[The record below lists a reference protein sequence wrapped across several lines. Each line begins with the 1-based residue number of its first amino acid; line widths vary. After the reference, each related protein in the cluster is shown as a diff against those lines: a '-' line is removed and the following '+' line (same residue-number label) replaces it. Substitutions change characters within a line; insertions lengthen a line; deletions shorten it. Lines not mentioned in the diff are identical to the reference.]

1 MPGMNGWQL
10 VSRLRAGGQTA
21 PILMFSA
28 NIGDAAAT
36 IGSDDSHNGLIA
48 KPFDLRQLHD
58 TLALH
63 LGLKWIHESN
73 GPEATPPPDREPTSP
88 GLSHVRELKRLAEIG
103 YVRGMEAKLADL
115 AEIGEN
121 RPFTEPLTGYLK
133 VFDLGGF
140 LNFLKQFDDEKV
152 EPLG

>member
-1 MPGMNGWQL
+1 M
-10 VSRLRAGGQTA
+10 S
-21 PILMFSA
+21 
-28 NIGDAAAT
+28 
-36 IGSDDSHNGLIA
+36 
-48 KPFDLRQLHD
+48 
-58 TLALH
+58 
-63 LGLKWIHESN
+63 
-73 GPEATPPPDREPTSP
+73 
-88 GLSHVRELKRLAEIG
+88 RELKRLAEIG

-121 RPFTEPLTGYLK
+121 RPFTEPLRGYLK